1 MQRRTA
7 SSFSA
12 CNCIISCP
20 IDDCLNGDIMI
31 IKIRNWSLVVV
42 VIAACAAGFAGP
54 IMYPEMMV
62 NATYM
67 PML

>member
-1 MQRRTA
+1 
-7 SSFSA
+7 
-12 CNCIISCP
+12 
-20 IDDCLNGDIMI
+20 MI